1 MANFLEIE
9 KVKKKQ
15 QGVAEGKWFRTAYG
29 WAGGAK
35 PGGGTYKH
43 PETAAAERRAK
54 LAAKKKAEHE
64 AKFGKSDGEPG
75 VAEGNDYFARRKKE
89 DDAYYGIVQRHPDG
103 TPIKPRQQKT
113 TDYQKRRNKERKQDM
128 AEGTIPEDM
137 FRTKAEVEN
146 PVDSVK
152 LDIPLLIRIMEYARE
167 DAKTD
172 LDLHDIAER
181 LISIGRSG
189 NTLSMRDYD
198 RIVGKE
204 ARPMLTNKQ

>member
-1 MANFLEIE
+1 MLFRSQRAAANRTAGKGPGAQQAIDNVAKNIGLPTGLNQEQFMQAYRKKVQGQTQQYAQPAAPVTENIKRKVDDNGRTQE
-9 KVKKKQ
+9 QWIKAVKKKFPEAKIMQ
-15 QGVAEGKWFRTAYG
+15 AKMFDGPCFALLPNGKKLSWIPVQGVAEGA
-29 WAGGAK
+29 
-35 PGGGTYKH
+35 
-43 PETAAAERRAK
+43 
-54 LAAKKKAEHE
+54 
-64 AKFGKSDGEPG
+64 
-75 VAEGNDYFARRKKE
+75 
-89 DDAYYGIVQRHPDG
+89 
-103 TPIKPRQQKT
+103 
-113 TDYQKRRNKERKQDM
+113 
-128 AEGTIPEDM
+128 IPEDM

>member
-1 MANFLEIE
+1 
-9 KVKKKQ
+9 
-15 QGVAEGKWFRTAYG
+15 
-29 WAGGAK
+29 
-35 PGGGTYKH
+35 
-43 PETAAAERRAK
+43 
-54 LAAKKKAEHE
+54 
-64 AKFGKSDGEPG
+64 
-75 VAEGNDYFARRKKE
+75 
-89 DDAYYGIVQRHPDG
+89 
-103 TPIKPRQQKT
+103 
-113 TDYQKRRNKERKQDM
+113 M
-128 AEGTIPEDM
+128 AEGAIPEDM